1 MEKLQPR
8 MSDSTEHE
16 SELSVREWGATWGSP
31 SEMIQ
36 QWIQRF
42 RSGNEDRE
50 RRTHSDD
57 DSE

>member
-1 MEKLQPR
+1 

-16 SELSVREWGATWGSP
+16 SKLSVREWGATWGSP

-42 RSGNEDRE
+42 QSSNENQQHQ
-50 RRTHSDD
+50 THSDD